1 MAITTSLIHDYWP
14 CRDDLLKLLLAF
26 LVLIIYKYRSNAIGS
41 RPRGDLIEPKGA
53 VPLLG
58 HLLLLA
64 TVPPTE
70 IHEFFLKQYRELG
83 PVWSITLPIIG
94 RLIQI
99 ETPENYEHVVKTGFW
114 NYVKGPLFADAI
126 GAFVGPS
133 GLVLTEGVEFKVKR
147 RLVSQIF
154 HVKAFHNYTSDVFVV
169 QGKRLN
175 DHLGKAAD
183 EGTAVDFQHLIDS
196 FALDSIGGVIFGR
209 GFGCLDDINHKVP
222 FEVSLKALLEIS
234 GRRLFIPFWRIHE
247 PLTGVDKK
255 VQHHNQVMEGHIQN
269 LIDERR
275 RDGHSAQNPDLLQ
288 LLLEAKDD
296 DGQPLTDDV
305 LISNLMTM
313 VVAGHETTAQ
323 ALTWMLY
330 FLLCENAD
338 KDIITTLVKEVDD
351 ALQALRLSPP
361 LPRAL
366 RQCVRD
372 DVLPDGTRVYAGEYV
387 TWGGY
392 VMGRSES
399 IWGPDALEYKP
410 SRWLGSVKPS
420 ANKFVSFHGGPR
432 VCVGQQFAIL
442 QAQTIVALIFQ
453 SFEVSLEDPAKI
465 ATYAPSLT
473 LPIQGGLKIRLK
485 RRRNGGETEIA

>member
-1 MAITTSLIHDYWP
+1 MLHTLNVHSLLWMASFYTAQLSTFVKHFAPFPFDHPLPHSMAITTSLIHDYWP

-133 GLVLTEGVEFKVKR
+133 IVVCFMHHVRCKHVYLTVTLYSLALKFVFGGVFVGGLVLTEGVEFKVKR

-196 FALDSIGGVIFGR
+196 FALDSIGG
-209 GFGCLDDINHKVP
+209 
-222 FEVSLKALLEIS
+222 
-234 GRRLFIPFWRIHE
+234 
-247 PLTGVDKK
+247 
-255 VQHHNQVMEGHIQN
+255 
-269 LIDERR
+269 
-275 RDGHSAQNPDLLQ
+275 
-288 LLLEAKDD
+288 
-296 DGQPLTDDV
+296 
-305 LISNLMTM
+305 
-313 VVAGHETTAQ
+313 
-323 ALTWMLY
+323 
-330 FLLCENAD
+330 
-338 KDIITTLVKEVDD
+338 
-351 ALQALRLSPP
+351 
-361 LPRAL
+361 
-366 RQCVRD
+366 
-372 DVLPDGTRVYAGEYV
+372 
-387 TWGGY
+387 
-392 VMGRSES
+392 
-399 IWGPDALEYKP
+399 
-410 SRWLGSVKPS
+410 
-420 ANKFVSFHGGPR
+420 
-432 VCVGQQFAIL
+432 
-442 QAQTIVALIFQ
+442 
-453 SFEVSLEDPAKI
+453 
-465 ATYAPSLT
+465 
-473 LPIQGGLKIRLK
+473 
-485 RRRNGGETEIA
+485 